1 MISRKN
7 YNDIKEVGINDF
19 VRNKVDKNYKS
30 TLIELSNINDYLFLN
45 IKGSLDS
52 EKKESIIIS
61 STVIPVLFLDSYK
74 ILSDKIKTLDANELE
89 ISQYGI
95 LSNMTSIDDV
105 KEYYKDNDTAIIAS
119 LEHVE
124 KFFNLSSL
132 AKIKIMKSLTDD
144 ENKYLSLIT
153 PIHNNDIEK
162 YNIKIDKNFLY
173 NYYNKQTKYLDNK
186 FKIPS
191 SESVVMMVS
200 NFLRSIFYRSYE
212 DVLSTLE
219 SIYNDVFDNL
229 YKILNEDELSN
240 GSFYNQLIERYE
252 KDKMEFINSTLV
264 NLDDMDVL
272 LQNYFIMRK
281 NNLIKHKTYEKD

>member
-30 TLIELSNINDYLFLN
+30 TLIELSNINGYLFLN

-144 ENKYLSLIT
+144 ENRYLSLIT

-173 NYYNKQTKYLDNK
+173 NYYNKQTKYLDNN

-191 SESVVMMVS
+191 SESVVMMIS

-229 YKILNEDELSN
+229 HKILNEDELSN